1 MGRRRRAREFALQ
14 ILFQIDL
21 SGGSPDEV
29 FDDFWAGQEVRDEVR
44 EFSQA
49 LVRGT
54 DRERRA
60 LDDLISSAAENW
72 RVERMSV
79 VDRNVLRL
87 ATYEMLFE
95 PETPPVVV
103 IDEAIEIAKRFG
115 TEDSGGFI
123 NGVLDSIRRRI
134 DRGEVTPG

>member
-1 MGRRRRAREFALQ
+1 MGRRRRGREFALQ

-21 SGGSPDEV
+21 TGGAPEEV
-29 FDDFWAGQEVRDEVR
+29 FDDFWEGQEVREDVR
-44 EFSQA
+44 EFAEA
-49 LVRGT
+49 LVQGT
-54 DRERRA
+54 HRERPT
-60 LDDLISSAAENW
+60 LDDVISSSAEHW

-87 ATYEMLFE
+87 AAYEMLFE
-95 PETPPVVV
+95 PDTPPVVV

-123 NGVLDSIRRRI
+123 NGILDDVRRRI
-134 DRGEVTPG
+134 DRGEVTRG